1 MAAIAFRRL
10 SADDLQ
16 SLYLWLDRPHVA
28 KWYAPT
34 PSSFAEMAAKYGPR
48 TEASSVVRSY
58 IVSVDGADCGYAQ
71 TYPAIAFPD
80 YAAALNC
87 GSGAWGID
95 LFIADPWRLG
105 HGLGT
110 EVIRRFC
117 SDIVRGECGATEC
130 VADPAEGNA
139 ASLRAFEK
147 AGFACAGEVRLEGEE
162 PRWAMR
168 LGAPT

>member
-28 KWYAPT
+28 KWYAPA
-34 PSSFAEMAAKYGPR
+34 PSSYAEMAAKYAPR
-48 TEASSVVRSY
+48 TEASSVVRSF
-58 IVSVDGADCGYAQ
+58 IVCVDGVDCGYAQ
-71 TYPAIAFPD
+71 AYPVDAFPD
-80 YAAALNC
+80 YAAALSC
-87 GSGAWGID
+87 GEGAWGVD

-105 HGLGT
+105 RGLGT

-117 SDIVRGECGATEC
+117 SDIVRGECGAREC

-147 AGFACAGEVRLEGEE
+147 AGFERGNEIRIEGEE
-162 PRWAMR
+162 PRRAMR
-168 LGAPT
+168 LAAA